1 MDKAASRI
9 RLRNNCSKTRN
20 PLKSVPYGNFLAD
33 SFFILDFFLYLWP
46 DYKHSDCRYRRRALL
61 RPQEGYV
68 LVITCQVSVIAN
80 MKLWTKILRLV
91 Y

>member
-9 RLRNNCSKTRN
+9 RLRNNCNKTRN

-33 SFFILDFFLYLWP
+33 SLFILDLLLLHLLS

-61 RPQEGYV
+61 RPQE
-68 LVITCQVSVIAN
+68 
-80 MKLWTKILRLV
+80 KRLRRAECK
-91 Y
+91 

>member
-33 SFFILDFFLYLWP
+33 SFFIFDFFLYLWP

-61 RPQEGYV
+61 RPQE
-68 LVITCQVSVIAN
+68 
-80 MKLWTKILRLV
+80 KRLRRAECK
-91 Y
+91 

>member
-9 RLRNNCSKTRN
+9 RLRNNCNKTRN

-33 SFFILDFFLYLWP
+33 SLFILDLLLLHLLS

-61 RPQEGYV
+61 RPQEKQQHQLG
-68 LVITCQVSVIAN
+68 
-80 MKLWTKILRLV
+80 
-91 Y
+91 

>member
-33 SFFILDFFLYLWP
+33 SFFILDFPY
-46 DYKHSDCRYRRRALL
+46 YICCRIISTLTVVI
-61 RPQEGYV
+61 GDV
-68 LVITCQVSVIAN
+68 LF
-80 MKLWTKILRLV
+80 
-91 Y
+91 

>member
-9 RLRNNCSKTRN
+9 RLRNNCNKTRN

-33 SFFILDFFLYLWP
+33 SFFIFGFSLLHLLS

-61 RPQEGYV
+61 RPQE
-68 LVITCQVSVIAN
+68 
-80 MKLWTKILRLV
+80 KRLRRAECK
-91 Y
+91 

>member
-33 SFFILDFFLYLWP
+33 SFFILDFSYYIW
-46 DYKHSDCRYRRRALL
+46 CRIISTLTVVI
-61 RPQEGYV
+61 GDV
-68 LVITCQVSVIAN
+68 LF
-80 MKLWTKILRLV
+80 
-91 Y
+91 